1 MFIFFSCV
9 FVLLCCL
16 WRDFLSSVKME
27 SPTRG
32 FIQEELLLCAPAFF
46 SDAVTGRG
54 RCARLAQCF
63 YPSIT
68 EVWRLI
74 SCSGFGKELSNS
86 FKLVKIFFWHD
97 NIQYTYICMNT
108 ILSFYII
115 IKRICKILFIKMLVL
130 SRVYESRFANFL
142 GLKHLYR
149 SLGPSLH
156 HVRTLSE
163 SNPKK

>member
-1 MFIFFSCV
+1 
-9 FVLLCCL
+9 
-16 WRDFLSSVKME
+16 
-27 SPTRG
+27 
-32 FIQEELLLCAPAFF
+32 
-46 SDAVTGRG
+46 
-54 RCARLAQCF
+54 
-63 YPSIT
+63 
-68 EVWRLI
+68 
-74 SCSGFGKELSNS
+74 
-86 FKLVKIFFWHD
+86 
-97 NIQYTYICMNT
+97 MNT